1 MRSISTA
8 IVQLDT
14 YSAGLSADDMD
25 RFRDELNRTLFFFC
39 NLLGGLGLCIAYVI
53 KRARDRNMSAVI
65 QLSIKLL
72 KALVKRCK
80 AYGVKSSPFRAS
92 RSFLV
97 TPVWQLVYQLE
108 MNGGRPGGVLTHAR
122 KTFGIKAT
130 EITICGKQAELGII
144 QFE

>member
-1 MRSISTA
+1 MSQAQHIQHTLLVTARANFVNGARSWRLQTTEQYMRSISTA

-39 NLLGGLGLCIAYVI
+39 NLLDGLGLCIAYVM

-97 TPVWQLVYQLE
+97 TPIWQLVYQLE
-108 MNGGRPGGVLTHAR
+108 
-122 KTFGIKAT
+122 
-130 EITICGKQAELGII
+130 
-144 QFE
+144 